1 MQTLKD
7 QRVVVTGGSRGLG
20 LGIVE
25 ALVARNANV
34 TVVARDLGRLA
45 DVQRR
50 LGVGSAPGDV
60 ADPALAER
68 VIREIKPAVLV
79 LNAGATPPM
88 GPIHELTWEAF
99 STVWNTDV
107 KAGLHWIQAA
117 LRLPLARGSRVLIT
131 SSGAAIAGSPL
142 SGGYAGAKRM
152 LWMMASYA
160 NSVSEDLGLGIKFQV
175 LVPRQ
180 LIGDTELGHAGATAY
195 ARRKG
200 VSVEAFLGGFGAP
213 LPPTQVG
220 EHVITLLTDARYESG
235 VAFGLKGDLGIH
247 SLDG

>member
-34 TVVARDLGRLA
+34 TVVARDAGRLA
-45 DVQRR
+45 DVKRR
-50 LGVGSAPGDV
+50 LDVGIASGDV
-60 ADPALAER
+60 TDPALADH
-68 VIREIKPAVLV
+68 VVREIRPTVLI

-88 GPIHELTWEAF
+88 APIHELTWEAF
-99 STVWNTDV
+99 STAWNTDV

-117 LRLPLARGSRVLIT
+117 LRLPLARGSRVVIT

-160 NSVSEDLGLGIKFQV
+160 NGVSDELGLGIKFQTV
-175 LVPRQ
+175 LPLQ
-180 LIGDTELGHAGATAY
+180 LIGDTELGRAGATAY
-195 ARRKG
+195 AKKKG
-200 VSVEAFLGGFGAP
+200 VPVEAFLASFGTP
-213 LPPTQVG
+213 MPPAQVG
-220 EHVITLLTDARYESG
+220 EHIVTLLTDAKYESG

-247 SLDG
+247 ALDS

>member
-25 ALVARNANV
+25 AIVARNANV
-34 TVVARDLGRLA
+34 TVVARDAGRLA
-45 DVQRR
+45 DVKHR
-50 LGVGSAPGDV
+50 LGVGIASGDV
-60 ADPALAER
+60 ADPALADH
-68 VIREIKPAVLV
+68 VVREIRPTVLI

-117 LRLPLARGSRVLIT
+117 LRLPLARGSRVIIT

-160 NSVSEDLGLGIKFQV
+160 NGVSDELGLGIKFQTV
-175 LVPRQ
+175 LPRQ
-180 LIGDTELGHAGATAY
+180 LIGDTELGRAGAATY
-195 ARRKG
+195 AKKKG
-200 VSVEAFLGGFGAP
+200 VSVEAFLASFGTP
-213 LPPTQVG
+213 LPPAQIG
-220 EHVITLLTDARYESG
+220 EYIVTLLTDARYESG

-247 SLDG
+247 ALDS